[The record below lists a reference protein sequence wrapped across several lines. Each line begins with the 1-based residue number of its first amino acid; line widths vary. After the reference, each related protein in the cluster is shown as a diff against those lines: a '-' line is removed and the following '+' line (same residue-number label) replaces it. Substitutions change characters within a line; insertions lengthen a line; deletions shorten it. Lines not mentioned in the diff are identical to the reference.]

1 MPNPK
6 PNRSRTE
13 RPARSGSSKSE
24 RPERGARPERPERSS
39 SSRSER
45 PERPASSR
53 PDRPTRGGAS
63 SRPDRPTRGG
73 ASSRPDR
80 PVRSGS
86 DRPDRPARGGASSRP
101 DRPVRSGSDRPDRG
115 ERPERREGARP
126 TGGGRS
132 NRTGGRNES
141 RYNAERPEPKAAARP
156 ERPAKAPKDTS
167 RHDRGK
173 NVLGTRPKRTEAP
186 KKFVRDEDAPKPYR
200 SNARERV
207 KEEKKREKSGG
218 LHKEF
223 VPEKA
228 YISKT
233 EREGLIRLNKFLSNA
248 GIASRREADQLIE
261 LGLVNVNGVVVKELG
276 LKIDPKNDVVKYDD
290 AVLRP
295 EKLRYF
301 LLNKPKGFLT
311 TMEDPEGRRT
321 VMDLVKD
328 ACVERIYPVGRLDRA
343 TTGLL
348 LFTNDGELA
357 KRLMHPKH
365 EFPKLYHVETDQK
378 VRSEHVD
385 QMREGFVL
393 DDGFIKADEIEYVE
407 GVNAKKQVG
416 IRIHSGRNRIVRRMF
431 EHFGYTVVKLDRVM
445 YAGLTKKELT
455 RGRYRP
461 LTEGEVGFLKMI
473 R

>member
-1 MPNPK
+1 MRNSK
-6 PNRSRTE
+6 PNSSRTG

-24 RPERGARPERPERSS
+24 RPERGARPERSS

-45 PERPASSR
+45 PERPSSARPDRPTRGGSSR
-53 PDRPTRGGAS
+53 PDRPTR
-63 SRPDRPTRGG
+63 
-73 ASSRPDR
+73 
-80 PVRSGS
+80 S
-86 DRPDRPARGGASSRP
+86 DS
-101 DRPVRSGSDRPDRG
+101 
-115 ERPERREGARP
+115 ARP

-132 NRTGGRNES
+132 NRQGGRNES
-141 RYNAERPEPKAAARP
+141 RFNAERPEPKAPARP
-156 ERPAKAPKDTS
+156 ERPAKAPKDTG

-173 NVLGTRPKRTEAP
+173 NVLGSRPKRTEAP

-200 SNARERV
+200 SNARERI
-207 KEEKKREKSGG
+207 KEEKKKEKSGG

-248 GIASRREADQLIE
+248 GVASRREADQLIE
-261 LGLVNVNGVVVKELG
+261 LGLVHVNGVVVKELG

-378 VRSEHVD
+378 VRSEHID

-461 LTEGEVGFLKMI
+461 LTEGEIGFLKMI

>member
-1 MPNPK
+1 MRNSK
-6 PNRSRTE
+6 PNSSRTG

-24 RPERGARPERPERSS
+24 RPERGARPERPSS
-39 SSRSER
+39 G
-45 PERPASSR
+45 R
-53 PDRPTRGGAS
+53 PDRPARAGS
-63 SRPDRPTRGG
+63 SRPEHPAREG
-73 ASSRPDR
+73 ASRPDR

-86 DRPDRPARGGASSRP
+86 ARPE
-101 DRPVRSGSDRPDRG
+101 RS
-115 ERPERREGARP
+115 ERPERPVRVEGRSEGGRGGARP

-132 NRTGGRNES
+132 NRQGGRNES
-141 RYNAERPEPKAAARP
+141 RYNAERPDVKPAARP

-173 NVLGTRPKRTEAP
+173 NTLGLRPKKTAAP

-200 SNARERV
+200 SNARERI
-207 KEEKKREKSGG
+207 KEEKKMEKSGG

-378 VRSEHVD
+378 VRSEHID
-385 QMREGFVL
+385 QMREGFTL

-461 LTEGEVGFLKMI
+461 LTEGEIGFLKMI

>member
-6 PNRSRTE
+6 PNRSRSE

-461 LTEGEVGFLKMI
+461 LTEGEIGFLKMI

>member
-1 MPNPK
+1 MRNSK
-6 PNRSRTE
+6 PNSSRTG
-13 RPARSGSSKSE
+13 RPVRSGSSKSE
-24 RPERGARPERPERSS
+24 RPERGARPERSS
-39 SSRSER
+39 SSRSDRTER
-45 PERPASSR
+45 PSSARPDRPTRGGSSR
-53 PDRPTRGGAS
+53 PDRPTR
-63 SRPDRPTRGG
+63 
-73 ASSRPDR
+73 
-80 PVRSGS
+80 S
-86 DRPDRPARGGASSRP
+86 DSARPA
-101 DRPVRSGSDRPDRG
+101 
-115 ERPERREGARP
+115 
-126 TGGGRS
+126 GGGRS
-132 NRTGGRNES
+132 NRQGGRNES
-141 RYNAERPEPKAAARP
+141 RFNAERPEPKAAARP

-173 NVLGTRPKRTEAP
+173 NVLGSRPKRTEAP

-200 SNARERV
+200 SNARERI
-207 KEEKKREKSGG
+207 KEEKKKEKSGG

-248 GIASRREADQLIE
+248 GVASRREADQLIE
-261 LGLVNVNGVVVKELG
+261 LGLVHVNGVVVKELG

-378 VRSEHVD
+378 VKSEHID

-461 LTEGEVGFLKMI
+461 LTEGEIGFLKMI

>member
-1 MPNPK
+1 MRNSK
-6 PNRSRTE
+6 PNSSRTG

-24 RPERGARPERPERSS
+24 RPERGARPERSS

-45 PERPASSR
+45 PERPSSAR
-53 PDRPTRGGAS
+53 PDRPTRGGS
-63 SRPDRPTRGG
+63 SRTERPTR
-73 ASSRPDR
+73 
-80 PVRSGS
+80 SGS
-86 DRPDRPARGGASSRP
+86 ARPERTERPERSSYSDRPARGEGRSEGGRGSASS
-101 DRPVRSGSDRPDRG
+101 
-115 ERPERREGARP
+115 RP

-132 NRTGGRNES
+132 NRQGGRNES
-141 RYNAERPEPKAAARP
+141 RFNAERPEPKAAARP

-173 NVLGTRPKRTEAP
+173 NVLGSRPKRTEAP

-200 SNARERV
+200 SNARERI
-207 KEEKKREKSGG
+207 KEEKKKEKSGG

-378 VRSEHVD
+378 VRSEHID

-461 LTEGEVGFLKMI
+461 LTEGEIGFLKMI

>member
-24 RPERGARPERPERSS
+24 RPERGARPERPASARPDRPVRSGS
-39 SSRSER
+39 AR
-45 PERPASSR
+45 PERPTRSGSDR
-53 PDRPTRGGAS
+53 PDRPA
-63 SRPDRPTRGG
+63 RGG

-101 DRPVRSGSDRPDRG
+101 DRPARSGSDRPDRG
-115 ERPERREGARP
+115 ERPERRDSARP

-207 KEEKKREKSGG
+207 KEEKKKEKSGG

-311 TMEDPEGRRT
+311 TMEDPEGRKT

-461 LTEGEVGFLKMI
+461 LTEGEIGFLKMI

>member
-1 MPNPK
+1 MRNSK
-6 PNRSRTE
+6 PNSSRTG

-24 RPERGARPERPERSS
+24 RPERGARPERSS

-45 PERPASSR
+45 PERPSSARPDRPTRGGSSR
-53 PDRPTRGGAS
+53 PDRPTR
-63 SRPDRPTRGG
+63 
-73 ASSRPDR
+73 
-80 PVRSGS
+80 SGS
-86 DRPDRPARGGASSRP
+86 ARPERTERPERSSYSDRPARGEGRSEGGRGTASS
-101 DRPVRSGSDRPDRG
+101 
-115 ERPERREGARP
+115 RP

-132 NRTGGRNES
+132 NRQGGRNES
-141 RYNAERPEPKAAARP
+141 RFNAERPEPKAPARP

-173 NVLGTRPKRTEAP
+173 NVLGSRPKRTEAP

-200 SNARERV
+200 SNARERI
-207 KEEKKREKSGG
+207 KEEKKKEKSGG

-248 GIASRREADQLIE
+248 GVASRREADQLIE
-261 LGLVNVNGVVVKELG
+261 LGLVHVNGVVVKELG

-321 VMDLVKD
+321 VMDLVKE

-378 VRSEHVD
+378 VRSEHID

-407 GVNAKKQVG
+407 GVSAKKQVG

-461 LTEGEVGFLKMI
+461 LTEGEIGFLKMI

>member
-1 MPNPK
+1 MRNSK
-6 PNRSRTE
+6 PNSSRTG

-24 RPERGARPERPERSS
+24 RPERGARPERSS

-45 PERPASSR
+45 PERPSSARPDRPTRGGSSR
-53 PDRPTRGGAS
+53 PDRPTR
-63 SRPDRPTRGG
+63 
-73 ASSRPDR
+73 
-80 PVRSGS
+80 S
-86 DRPDRPARGGASSRP
+86 DSARPA
-101 DRPVRSGSDRPDRG
+101 
-115 ERPERREGARP
+115 
-126 TGGGRS
+126 GGGRS
-132 NRTGGRNES
+132 NRQGGRNES
-141 RYNAERPEPKAAARP
+141 RFNAERPEPKAPARP

-173 NVLGTRPKRTEAP
+173 NVLGSRPKRTEAP

-200 SNARERV
+200 SNARERI
-207 KEEKKREKSGG
+207 KEEKKKEKSGG

-248 GIASRREADQLIE
+248 GVASRREADQLIE
-261 LGLVNVNGVVVKELG
+261 LGLVHVNGVVVKELG

-378 VRSEHVD
+378 VRSEHID

-461 LTEGEVGFLKMI
+461 LTEGEIGFLKMI

>member
-1 MPNPK
+1 MRNSK
-6 PNRSRTE
+6 PNSSRTG

-24 RPERGARPERPERSS
+24 RPERGARPERSS

-45 PERPASSR
+45 PERPSSAR
-53 PDRPTRGGAS
+53 PDRPTRGGS
-63 SRPDRPTRGG
+63 SRPDRP
-73 ASSRPDR
+73 SR
-80 PVRSGS
+80 S
-86 DRPDRPARGGASSRP
+86 DS
-101 DRPVRSGSDRPDRG
+101 
-115 ERPERREGARP
+115 ARP

-132 NRTGGRNES
+132 NRQGGRNES
-141 RYNAERPEPKAAARP
+141 RFNAERPEPKAPARP

-167 RHDRGK
+167 RHDRGR
-173 NVLGTRPKRTEAP
+173 NVLGSRPKRTEAP

-200 SNARERV
+200 SNARERI

-248 GIASRREADQLIE
+248 GVASRREADQLIE
-261 LGLVNVNGVVVKELG
+261 LGLVSVNGVVVKELG

-378 VRSEHVD
+378 VRSEHID

-461 LTEGEVGFLKMI
+461 LTEGEIGFLKMI

>member
-24 RPERGARPERPERSS
+24 RPERGARPERPASARPDRPVRSGS
-39 SSRSER
+39 AR
-45 PERPASSR
+45 PERPTRPGSDR
-53 PDRPTRGGAS
+53 PDRPA
-63 SRPDRPTRGG
+63 RGG

-101 DRPVRSGSDRPDRG
+101 DRPARSGSDRPDRG
-115 ERPERREGARP
+115 ERPERRDSARP

-207 KEEKKREKSGG
+207 KEEKKKEKSGG

-461 LTEGEVGFLKMI
+461 LTEGEIGFLKMI

>member
-1 MPNPK
+1 MRNSK
-6 PNRSRTE
+6 PNSSRTG

-24 RPERGARPERPERSS
+24 RPERGARPERSS

-45 PERPASSR
+45 PERPSSARPDRPTRGGSSR
-53 PDRPTRGGAS
+53 PDRPTR
-63 SRPDRPTRGG
+63 
-73 ASSRPDR
+73 
-80 PVRSGS
+80 S
-86 DRPDRPARGGASSRP
+86 DS
-101 DRPVRSGSDRPDRG
+101 
-115 ERPERREGARP
+115 ARP

-132 NRTGGRNES
+132 NRQGGRNES
-141 RYNAERPEPKAAARP
+141 RFNAERPEPKAPARP

-167 RHDRGK
+167 RHDRGR
-173 NVLGTRPKRTEAP
+173 NVLGSRPKRTEAP

-200 SNARERV
+200 SNARERI

-248 GIASRREADQLIE
+248 GVASRREADQLIE
-261 LGLVNVNGVVVKELG
+261 LGLVSVNGVVVKELG

-378 VRSEHVD
+378 VRSEHID

-461 LTEGEVGFLKMI
+461 LTEGEIGFLKMI

>member
-24 RPERGARPERPERSS
+24 RPERGARPERP
-39 SSRSER
+39 
-45 PERPASSR
+45 ASSR
-53 PDRPTRGGAS
+53 PDRPARGGA
-63 SRPDRPTRGG
+63 
-73 ASSRPDR
+73 SRPDR
-80 PVRSGS
+80 PVRSGSARPDRPTRSGS
-86 DRPDRPARGGASSRP
+86 DRPDRPAR
-101 DRPVRSGSDRPDRG
+101 SGSARPERS
-115 ERPERREGARP
+115 ERPERREGSRP

-132 NRTGGRNES
+132 NRSGGRNES
-141 RYNAERPEPKAAARP
+141 RYNAERPEPKAPVRP

-173 NVLGTRPKRTEAP
+173 NILGTRPKRTEAP

-223 VPEKA
+223 IPEKA

-311 TMEDPEGRRT
+311 TMEDPEGRKT

-378 VRSEHVD
+378 VRSEHID

-461 LTEGEVGFLKMI
+461 LTEGEIGFLKMI

>member
-1 MPNPK
+1 MLF
-6 PNRSRTE
+6 RS
-13 RPARSGSSKSE
+13 
-24 RPERGARPERPERSS
+24 
-39 SSRSER
+39 
-45 PERPASSR
+45 
-53 PDRPTRGGAS
+53 
-63 SRPDRPTRGG
+63 
-73 ASSRPDR
+73 
-80 PVRSGS
+80 
-86 DRPDRPARGGASSRP
+86 
-101 DRPVRSGSDRPDRG
+101 
-115 ERPERREGARP
+115 
-126 TGGGRS
+126 
-132 NRTGGRNES
+132 
-141 RYNAERPEPKAAARP
+141 
-156 ERPAKAPKDTS
+156 
-167 RHDRGK
+167 
-173 NVLGTRPKRTEAP
+173 
-186 KKFVRDEDAPKPYR
+186 DEDAPKPYR
-200 SNARERV
+200 SNARERI
-207 KEEKKREKSGG
+207 KQEKIREKSGG
-218 LHKEF
+218 GLNKEF

-261 LGLVNVNGVVVKELG
+261 LGLVSVNGVVVKELG

-328 ACVERIYPVGRLDRA
+328 ACAERIYPVGRLDRA

-378 VRSEHVD
+378 VKAEHLD

-393 DDGFIKADEIEYVE
+393 DDGFIKADEVEYVE

-455 RGRYRP
+455 RGRYRA
-461 LTEGEVGFLKMI
+461 LTEGEIGFLKMI

>member
-1 MPNPK
+1 MRNSK
-6 PNRSRTE
+6 PNSSRSG

-24 RPERGARPERPERSS
+24 RPERGARPERSS

-45 PERPASSR
+45 PERPSSARPDRPTRGGSSR
-53 PDRPTRGGAS
+53 PDRPTR
-63 SRPDRPTRGG
+63 
-73 ASSRPDR
+73 
-80 PVRSGS
+80 S
-86 DRPDRPARGGASSRP
+86 DS
-101 DRPVRSGSDRPDRG
+101 
-115 ERPERREGARP
+115 ARP

-132 NRTGGRNES
+132 NRQGGRNES
-141 RYNAERPEPKAAARP
+141 RFNAERPEPKAPARP

-167 RHDRGK
+167 RHDRGR
-173 NVLGTRPKRTEAP
+173 NVLGSRPKRTEAP

-200 SNARERV
+200 SNARERI

-248 GIASRREADQLIE
+248 GVASRREADQLIE
-261 LGLVNVNGVVVKELG
+261 LGLVHVNGVVVKELG

-328 ACVERIYPVGRLDRA
+328 ACAERIYPVGRLDRA

-378 VRSEHVD
+378 VRSEHID

-461 LTEGEVGFLKMI
+461 LTEGEIGFLKMI

>member
-6 PNRSRTE
+6 PNRSRSE

-63 SRPDRPTRGG
+63 SRPDRPARGG

-207 KEEKKREKSGG
+207 KEEKKKEKSGG

>member
-24 RPERGARPERPERSS
+24 RPERGARPERPASARPDRPVRSGS
-39 SSRSER
+39 AR
-45 PERPASSR
+45 PERPTRSGSDR
-53 PDRPTRGGAS
+53 PDRPA
-63 SRPDRPTRGG
+63 RGG

-101 DRPVRSGSDRPDRG
+101 DRPARSGSDRPDRG
-115 ERPERREGARP
+115 ERPERRDSARP

-207 KEEKKREKSGG
+207 KEEKKKEKSGG

-321 VMDLVKD
+321 VMDLVKE

>member
-6 PNRSRTE
+6 PNRSRSE

-207 KEEKKREKSGG
+207 KEEKKKEKSGG

-461 LTEGEVGFLKMI
+461 LTEGEIGFLKMI

>member
-1 MPNPK
+1 MRNSK
-6 PNRSRTE
+6 PNSSRTG

-24 RPERGARPERPERSS
+24 RPERGARPERSS

-45 PERPASSR
+45 PERPSSAR
-53 PDRPTRGGAS
+53 PDRPTRGGS
-63 SRPDRPTRGG
+63 SRPERPTRSGSARPERTERPERSSYSDRPARGEGRIEGGRGG
-73 ASSRPDR
+73 ASS
-80 PVRSGS
+80 
-86 DRPDRPARGGASSRP
+86 
-101 DRPVRSGSDRPDRG
+101 
-115 ERPERREGARP
+115 RP

-132 NRTGGRNES
+132 NRQGGRNES
-141 RYNAERPEPKAAARP
+141 RFNAERPEPKAAARP

-173 NVLGTRPKRTEAP
+173 NVLGSRPKRTEAP

-200 SNARERV
+200 SNARERI
-207 KEEKKREKSGG
+207 KEEKKKEKSGG

-378 VRSEHVD
+378 VRSEHID

-461 LTEGEVGFLKMI
+461 LTEGEIGFLKMI

>member
-1 MPNPK
+1 MRNSK
-6 PNRSRTE
+6 PNSSRTG

-24 RPERGARPERPERSS
+24 RPERGARPERSS

-45 PERPASSR
+45 PERPSSARPDRPTRGGSSR
-53 PDRPTRGGAS
+53 PDRPTR
-63 SRPDRPTRGG
+63 
-73 ASSRPDR
+73 
-80 PVRSGS
+80 SGS
-86 DRPDRPARGGASSRP
+86 ARPERTERPERSSYSDRPARGEGRSEGGRGNASS
-101 DRPVRSGSDRPDRG
+101 
-115 ERPERREGARP
+115 RP

-132 NRTGGRNES
+132 NRQGGRNES
-141 RYNAERPEPKAAARP
+141 RFNAERPEPKAAARP

-173 NVLGTRPKRTEAP
+173 NVLGSRPKRTEAP

-200 SNARERV
+200 SNARERI
-207 KEEKKREKSGG
+207 KEEKKKEKSGG

-248 GIASRREADQLIE
+248 GVASRREADQLIE
-261 LGLVNVNGVVVKELG
+261 LGLVHVNGVVVKELG

-378 VRSEHVD
+378 VRSEHID

-461 LTEGEVGFLKMI
+461 LTEGEIGFLKMI

>member
-24 RPERGARPERPERSS
+24 RPERGARPERP
-39 SSRSER
+39 
-45 PERPASSR
+45 ASSR
-53 PDRPTRGGAS
+53 PDRPARGGA
-63 SRPDRPTRGG
+63 
-73 ASSRPDR
+73 SRPDR
-80 PVRSGS
+80 PVRSGSARPDRPTRSGS
-86 DRPDRPARGGASSRP
+86 DRPDRPAR
-101 DRPVRSGSDRPDRG
+101 SGSARPERS
-115 ERPERREGARP
+115 ERPERREGSRP

-132 NRTGGRNES
+132 NRSGGRNES
-141 RYNAERPEPKAAARP
+141 RYNAERPEPKAPARP

-173 NVLGTRPKRTEAP
+173 NILGTRPKRTEAP

-223 VPEKA
+223 IPEKA

-311 TMEDPEGRRT
+311 TMEDPEGRKT

-378 VRSEHVD
+378 VRSEHID

-461 LTEGEVGFLKMI
+461 LTEGEIGFLKMI

>member
-1 MPNPK
+1 MRNSK
-6 PNRSRTE
+6 PNSSRSG

-24 RPERGARPERPERSS
+24 RPERGARPERSS

-45 PERPASSR
+45 PERPSSARPDRPTRGGSSR
-53 PDRPTRGGAS
+53 PDRPTR
-63 SRPDRPTRGG
+63 
-73 ASSRPDR
+73 
-80 PVRSGS
+80 S
-86 DRPDRPARGGASSRP
+86 DS
-101 DRPVRSGSDRPDRG
+101 
-115 ERPERREGARP
+115 ARP

-132 NRTGGRNES
+132 NRQGGRNES
-141 RYNAERPEPKAAARP
+141 RFNAERPEPKAPARP

-167 RHDRGK
+167 RHDRGR
-173 NVLGTRPKRTEAP
+173 NVLGSRPKRTEAP

-200 SNARERV
+200 SNARERI

-248 GIASRREADQLIE
+248 GVASRREADQLIE
-261 LGLVNVNGVVVKELG
+261 LGLVSVNGVVVKELG

-328 ACVERIYPVGRLDRA
+328 ACAERIYPVGRLDRA

-378 VRSEHVD
+378 VRSEHID

-461 LTEGEVGFLKMI
+461 LTEGEIGFLKMI

>member
-1 MPNPK
+1 MRNSK
-6 PNRSRTE
+6 PNSSRTG

-24 RPERGARPERPERSS
+24 RPERGARPERSS

-45 PERPASSR
+45 PERPSSARPDRPTRGGSSR
-53 PDRPTRGGAS
+53 PDRPTR
-63 SRPDRPTRGG
+63 
-73 ASSRPDR
+73 
-80 PVRSGS
+80 S
-86 DRPDRPARGGASSRP
+86 DSARPA
-101 DRPVRSGSDRPDRG
+101 
-115 ERPERREGARP
+115 
-126 TGGGRS
+126 GGGRS
-132 NRTGGRNES
+132 NRQGGRNES
-141 RYNAERPEPKAAARP
+141 RFNAERPEPKAAARP

-173 NVLGTRPKRTEAP
+173 NVLGSRPKRTEAP

-200 SNARERV
+200 SNARERI
-207 KEEKKREKSGG
+207 KEEKKKEKSGG

-248 GIASRREADQLIE
+248 GVASRREADQLIE
-261 LGLVNVNGVVVKELG
+261 LGLVHVNGVVVKELG

-321 VMDLVKD
+321 VMDLVKE

-378 VRSEHVD
+378 VRSEHID

-461 LTEGEVGFLKMI
+461 LTEGEIGFLKMI

>member
-1 MPNPK
+1 MRNSK
-6 PNRSRTE
+6 PNSSRTG

-24 RPERGARPERPERSS
+24 RSERGARPERSS

-45 PERPASSR
+45 PERPSSAR
-53 PDRPTRGGAS
+53 PDRPTRGGS
-63 SRPDRPTRGG
+63 SRPE
-73 ASSRPDR
+73 
-80 PVRSGS
+80 
-86 DRPDRPARGGASSRP
+86 RPARSVS
-101 DRPVRSGSDRPDRG
+101 
-115 ERPERREGARP
+115 ERP

-132 NRTGGRNES
+132 NRQGGRNES
-141 RYNAERPEPKAAARP
+141 RFNTDRPERKPAERP
-156 ERPAKAPKDTS
+156 ERPAKAPRDTS

-173 NVLGTRPKRTEAP
+173 NTLGLRPKRTEAP

-200 SNARERV
+200 SNARERL

-233 EREGLIRLNKFLSNA
+233 EREGMIRLNKFLSNA

-261 LGLVNVNGVVVKELG
+261 LGLVSVNGVVVKELG

-328 ACVERIYPVGRLDRA
+328 ACAERIYPVGRLDRA

-378 VRSEHVD
+378 VRSEHID

-461 LTEGEVGFLKMI
+461 LTEGEIGFLKMI

>member
-6 PNRSRTE
+6 PNRSRSE

-63 SRPDRPTRGG
+63 SRPDRPARGG

>member
-1 MPNPK
+1 MRNSK
-6 PNRSRTE
+6 SNSSRTG
-13 RPARSGSSKSE
+13 RPARAGSSKSE
-24 RPERGARPERPERSS
+24 RPERGARPERSS

-45 PERPASSR
+45 PERSNSPR
-53 PDRPTRGGAS
+53 PERPTRTGA
-63 SRPDRPTRGG
+63 
-73 ASSRPDR
+73 ARPDR

-86 DRPDRPARGGASSRP
+86 ARPERSERPERPVRGEGRMESGRGGASS
-101 DRPVRSGSDRPDRG
+101 
-115 ERPERREGARP
+115 RP

-132 NRTGGRNES
+132 NRQGGRNES
-141 RYNAERPEPKAAARP
+141 RFNAERPEPKAAARP
-156 ERPAKAPKDTS
+156 ERPTKAPKDTS

-173 NVLGTRPKRTEAP
+173 NVLGSRPKRTEAP

-200 SNARERV
+200 SNARERI
-207 KEEKKREKSGG
+207 KEEKKKEKSGG

-378 VRSEHVD
+378 VRAEHID

-461 LTEGEVGFLKMI
+461 LTEGEIGFLKMI

>member
-24 RPERGARPERPERSS
+24 RPERGARPERPASARPDRPVRSGS
-39 SSRSER
+39 AR
-45 PERPASSR
+45 PERPTRSGSDR
-53 PDRPTRGGAS
+53 PDRPA
-63 SRPDRPTRGG
+63 RGG

-101 DRPVRSGSDRPDRG
+101 DRPARSGSDRPDRG
-115 ERPERREGARP
+115 ERPERRDSARP

-207 KEEKKREKSGG
+207 KEEKKKEKSGG

-311 TMEDPEGRRT
+311 TMEDPEGRKT

>member
-1 MPNPK
+1 MRNSK
-6 PNRSRTE
+6 PNSSRTG

-24 RPERGARPERPERSS
+24 RPERGARPERSS

-45 PERPASSR
+45 PERPSSARPDRPTRGGSSR
-53 PDRPTRGGAS
+53 PDRPTR
-63 SRPDRPTRGG
+63 
-73 ASSRPDR
+73 
-80 PVRSGS
+80 S
-86 DRPDRPARGGASSRP
+86 DS
-101 DRPVRSGSDRPDRG
+101 
-115 ERPERREGARP
+115 ARP

-132 NRTGGRNES
+132 NRQGGRNES
-141 RYNAERPEPKAAARP
+141 RFNAERPEPKAPARP

-167 RHDRGK
+167 RHDRGR
-173 NVLGTRPKRTEAP
+173 NVLGSRPKRTEAP

-200 SNARERV
+200 SNARERI

-248 GIASRREADQLIE
+248 GVASRREADQLIE
-261 LGLVNVNGVVVKELG
+261 LGLVSVNGVVVKELG

-328 ACVERIYPVGRLDRA
+328 ACAERIYPVGRLDRA

-378 VRSEHVD
+378 VRSEHID

-461 LTEGEVGFLKMI
+461 LTEGEIGFLKMI

>member
-1 MPNPK
+1 MRNSK
-6 PNRSRTE
+6 PNSSRTG

-24 RPERGARPERPERSS
+24 RPERGARPERSS

-45 PERPASSR
+45 PERSSSPRPERPTRTGSSR
-53 PDRPTRGGAS
+53 PDRPTRAGSARPERTERPERS
-63 SRPDRPTRGG
+63 SY
-73 ASSRPDR
+73 S
-80 PVRSGS
+80 
-86 DRPDRPARGGASSRP
+86 DRPARGEGRSEGGRGSASS
-101 DRPVRSGSDRPDRG
+101 
-115 ERPERREGARP
+115 RP

-132 NRTGGRNES
+132 NRQGGRNES
-141 RYNAERPEPKAAARP
+141 RFNAERPEPKAPARP

-173 NVLGTRPKRTEAP
+173 NVLGSRPKRTEAP

-200 SNARERV
+200 SNARERI
-207 KEEKKREKSGG
+207 KEEKKKEKSGG

-248 GIASRREADQLIE
+248 GVASRREADQLIE
-261 LGLVNVNGVVVKELG
+261 LGLVHVNGVVVKELG

-321 VMDLVKD
+321 VMDLVKE

-378 VRSEHVD
+378 VRSEHID

-461 LTEGEVGFLKMI
+461 LTEGEIGFLKMI

>member
-1 MPNPK
+1 MRNSK
-6 PNRSRTE
+6 PNSSRTG

-24 RPERGARPERPERSS
+24 RPERGARPERSS

-45 PERPASSR
+45 PERPSSAR
-53 PDRPTRGGAS
+53 PDRPTRGGS
-63 SRPDRPTRGG
+63 SRPERPTR
-73 ASSRPDR
+73 
-80 PVRSGS
+80 SGS
-86 DRPDRPARGGASSRP
+86 ARPERTERPERSSYSDRPARGEGRSEGGRGSASS
-101 DRPVRSGSDRPDRG
+101 
-115 ERPERREGARP
+115 RP

-132 NRTGGRNES
+132 NRQGGRNES
-141 RYNAERPEPKAAARP
+141 RFNAERPEPKAAARP

-173 NVLGTRPKRTEAP
+173 NVLGSRPKRTEAP

-200 SNARERV
+200 SNARERI
-207 KEEKKREKSGG
+207 KEEKKKEKSGG

-233 EREGLIRLNKFLSNA
+233 EREGLIRLNKFLRNA

-378 VRSEHVD
+378 VRSEHID

-461 LTEGEVGFLKMI
+461 LTEGEIGFLKMI

>member
-1 MPNPK
+1 MRNSK
-6 PNRSRTE
+6 PNSSRTG

-24 RPERGARPERPERSS
+24 RPERGVRPERSS

-45 PERPASSR
+45 PERSASARPERPTRGGASR
-53 PDRPTRGGAS
+53 PDRPTRSDS
-63 SRPDRPTRGG
+63 S
-73 ASSRPDR
+73 
-80 PVRSGS
+80 
-86 DRPDRPARGGASSRP
+86 
-101 DRPVRSGSDRPDRG
+101 
-115 ERPERREGARP
+115 RP

-132 NRTGGRNES
+132 NRQGGRNES
-141 RYNAERPEPKAAARP
+141 RFNAERPEPKAPARP

-173 NVLGTRPKRTEAP
+173 NVLGSRPKRTSAP

-200 SNARERV
+200 SNARERI

-276 LKIDPKNDVVKYDD
+276 LKIDPKKDVVKYDD

-328 ACVERIYPVGRLDRA
+328 ACAERIYPVGRLDRA

-378 VRSEHVD
+378 VRSEHID

-431 EHFGYTVVKLDRVM
+431 EHFGYTIVKLDRVM

-461 LTEGEVGFLKMI
+461 LTEGEIGFLKMI

>member
-1 MPNPK
+1 MRNSK
-6 PNRSRTE
+6 PNSSRTG

-24 RPERGARPERPERSS
+24 RPERGARPERSS

-45 PERPASSR
+45 PERPSSAR
-53 PDRPTRGGAS
+53 PDRPTRGGS
-63 SRPDRPTRGG
+63 SRPDRP
-73 ASSRPDR
+73 A
-80 PVRSGS
+80 RSGS
-86 DRPDRPARGGASSRP
+86 ARPERTERPERSSYSDRPARGEGRSEGGRGNASS
-101 DRPVRSGSDRPDRG
+101 
-115 ERPERREGARP
+115 RP

-132 NRTGGRNES
+132 NRQGGRNES
-141 RYNAERPEPKAAARP
+141 RFNAERPEPKAAARP

-173 NVLGTRPKRTEAP
+173 NVLGSRPKRTEAP

-200 SNARERV
+200 SNARERI
-207 KEEKKREKSGG
+207 KEEKKKEKSGG

-248 GIASRREADQLIE
+248 GVASRREADQLIE
-261 LGLVNVNGVVVKELG
+261 LGLVHVNGVVVKELG

-378 VRSEHVD
+378 VRSEHID

-461 LTEGEVGFLKMI
+461 LTEGEIGFLKMI

>member
-6 PNRSRTE
+6 PNRSRSE

>member
-1 MPNPK
+1 MRNSK
-6 PNRSRTE
+6 PNSSRTG

-24 RPERGARPERPERSS
+24 RPERGARPERSS

-45 PERPASSR
+45 PERPSSARPDRPTRGGSSR
-53 PDRPTRGGAS
+53 PDRPTR
-63 SRPDRPTRGG
+63 
-73 ASSRPDR
+73 
-80 PVRSGS
+80 SGS
-86 DRPDRPARGGASSRP
+86 ARPERTERPERSSYSDRPARGEGRSEGGRGTASS
-101 DRPVRSGSDRPDRG
+101 
-115 ERPERREGARP
+115 RP

-132 NRTGGRNES
+132 NRQGGRNES
-141 RYNAERPEPKAAARP
+141 RFNAERPEPKAPARP
-156 ERPAKAPKDTS
+156 ERPAKAPMDTS

-173 NVLGTRPKRTEAP
+173 NVLGSRPKRTEAP

-200 SNARERV
+200 SNARERI
-207 KEEKKREKSGG
+207 KEEKKKEKSGG

-248 GIASRREADQLIE
+248 GVASRREADQLIE
-261 LGLVNVNGVVVKELG
+261 LGLVHVNGVVVKELG

-321 VMDLVKD
+321 VMDLVKE

-378 VRSEHVD
+378 VRSEHID

-461 LTEGEVGFLKMI
+461 LTEGEIGFLKMI

>member
-1 MPNPK
+1 MRNSK
-6 PNRSRTE
+6 PNSSRTG

-24 RPERGARPERPERSS
+24 RPERGARPERSS

-45 PERPASSR
+45 PERPSSARPDRPTRGGSSR
-53 PDRPTRGGAS
+53 PDRPTR
-63 SRPDRPTRGG
+63 
-73 ASSRPDR
+73 
-80 PVRSGS
+80 SGS
-86 DRPDRPARGGASSRP
+86 ARPERTERPERSSYSDRPARGEGRSEGGRGTASS
-101 DRPVRSGSDRPDRG
+101 
-115 ERPERREGARP
+115 RP

-132 NRTGGRNES
+132 NRQGGRNES
-141 RYNAERPEPKAAARP
+141 RFNAERPEPKAAARP

-167 RHDRGK
+167 RHDRGN
-173 NVLGTRPKRTEAP
+173 NVLGSRPKRTEAP

-200 SNARERV
+200 SNARERI
-207 KEEKKREKSGG
+207 KEEKKKEKSGG

-248 GIASRREADQLIE
+248 GVASRREADQLIE
-261 LGLVNVNGVVVKELG
+261 LGLVHVNGVVVKELG

-321 VMDLVKD
+321 VMDLVKE

-378 VRSEHVD
+378 VRSEHID

-407 GVNAKKQVG
+407 GVSAKKQVG

-461 LTEGEVGFLKMI
+461 LTEGEIGFLKMI

>member
-1 MPNPK
+1 MRNSK
-6 PNRSRTE
+6 PNSSRTG

-24 RPERGARPERPERSS
+24 RPERGARPERPSS
-39 SSRSER
+39 GRPDRPARAGSSR
-45 PERPASSR
+45 PERPAR
-53 PDRPTRGGAS
+53 EGA
-63 SRPDRPTRGG
+63 
-73 ASSRPDR
+73 SRPDR

-86 DRPDRPARGGASSRP
+86 ARPE
-101 DRPVRSGSDRPDRG
+101 RS
-115 ERPERREGARP
+115 ERPERPVRGEGRSEGGRGGARP

-132 NRTGGRNES
+132 NRQGGRNES
-141 RYNAERPEPKAAARP
+141 RYNAERPDVKPAARP

-173 NVLGTRPKRTEAP
+173 NTLGLRPKKTAAP

-200 SNARERV
+200 SNARERI
-207 KEEKKREKSGG
+207 KEEKKMEKSGG

-378 VRSEHVD
+378 VRSEHID
-385 QMREGFVL
+385 QMREGFTL

-461 LTEGEVGFLKMI
+461 LTEGEIGFLKMI

>member
-1 MPNPK
+1 MRNSK
-6 PNRSRTE
+6 PNSSRTG

-24 RPERGARPERPERSS
+24 RPERGARPERSS

-45 PERPASSR
+45 PERSSSPR
-53 PDRPTRGGAS
+53 PERPTRTGSA
-63 SRPDRPTRGG
+63 
-73 ASSRPDR
+73 RPDR

-86 DRPDRPARGGASSRP
+86 ARPERTERPERSSYSDRPARGEGRSEGGRGSASS
-101 DRPVRSGSDRPDRG
+101 
-115 ERPERREGARP
+115 RP

-132 NRTGGRNES
+132 NRQGGRNES
-141 RYNAERPEPKAAARP
+141 RFNAERPEPKAPARP

-173 NVLGTRPKRTEAP
+173 NVLGSRPKRTEAP

-200 SNARERV
+200 SNARERI
-207 KEEKKREKSGG
+207 KEEKKKEKSGG

-248 GIASRREADQLIE
+248 GVASRREADQLIE
-261 LGLVNVNGVVVKELG
+261 LGLVHVNGVVVKELG

-321 VMDLVKD
+321 VMDLVKE

-378 VRSEHVD
+378 VRSEHID

-461 LTEGEVGFLKMI
+461 LTEGEIGFLKMI

>member
-63 SRPDRPTRGG
+63 SRPDRPARGG

-207 KEEKKREKSGG
+207 KEEKKKEKSGG

>member
-1 MPNPK
+1 MRNSK
-6 PNRSRTE
+6 PNSSRTG

-24 RPERGARPERPERSS
+24 RPERGARPERSS

-45 PERPASSR
+45 PERSSSPR
-53 PDRPTRGGAS
+53 PERPTRTGA
-63 SRPDRPTRGG
+63 
-73 ASSRPDR
+73 ARPDR

-86 DRPDRPARGGASSRP
+86 ARPERTERPERSSYSDRPARGEGRSEGGRGSASS
-101 DRPVRSGSDRPDRG
+101 
-115 ERPERREGARP
+115 RP

-132 NRTGGRNES
+132 NRQGGRNES
-141 RYNAERPEPKAAARP
+141 RFNAERPEPKAPARP

-173 NVLGTRPKRTEAP
+173 NVLGSRPKRTEAP

-200 SNARERV
+200 SNARERI
-207 KEEKKREKSGG
+207 KEEKKKEKSGG

-248 GIASRREADQLIE
+248 GVASRREADQLIE
-261 LGLVNVNGVVVKELG
+261 LGLVHVNGVVVKELG

-321 VMDLVKD
+321 VMDLVKE

-378 VRSEHVD
+378 VRSEHID

-461 LTEGEVGFLKMI
+461 LTEGEIGFLKMI